1 MEKLDE
7 YQVYDV
13 ILNGANEISIKKYH
27 VVDEAQVNSQGR
39 REVMRNFSYDGFEMP
54 EDLSSRINELREEGF
69 IDMNQFYCAT
79 FDVSSP
85 NPFVNAKIML
95 LGAHHKL
102 LEKIYTETI
111 DHNNICKIETYITYV
126 HMKTGDIF
134 TMKVANLG
142 VHSDEL
148 IKTLKENGYK
158 YITDSYAYQQ
168 SEHLE
173 QRSR

>member
-1 MEKLDE
+1 
-7 YQVYDV
+7 
-13 ILNGANEISIKKYH
+13 
-27 VVDEAQVNSQGR
+27 
-39 REVMRNFSYDGFEMP
+39 
-54 EDLSSRINELREEGF
+54 
-69 IDMNQFYCAT
+69 
-79 FDVSSP
+79 
-85 NPFVNAKIML
+85 ML
-95 LGAHHKL
+95 HKL

>member
-1 MEKLDE
+1 
-7 YQVYDV
+7 
-13 ILNGANEISIKKYH
+13 
-27 VVDEAQVNSQGR
+27 
-39 REVMRNFSYDGFEMP
+39 
-54 EDLSSRINELREEGF
+54 
-69 IDMNQFYCAT
+69 
-79 FDVSSP
+79 
-85 NPFVNAKIML
+85 
-95 LGAHHKL
+95 
-102 LEKIYTETI
+102 
-111 DHNNICKIETYITYV
+111 
-126 HMKTGDIF
+126 MKTGDIF